1 MTAGNAPNKDHD
13 DMSEKL
19 PRGIRNNN
27 PGNLDYVG
35 QPGAHLETGVP
46 CPRFAVFP
54 TMADGIRALRDQLL
68 RYGERGLSTVRAII
82 SVYAPASENPTG
94 AYIYALCSHM
104 GVQPDT
110 VLDLRDP
117 ATMQAL
123 IAGIATMENG
133 HGHLDLTQIAQALQA
148 TPAVP
153 HPVSEA

>member
-1 MTAGNAPNKDHD
+1 
-13 DMSEKL
+13 MSAHI

-35 QPGAHLETGVP
+35 QPGAHLETGVGH
-46 CPRFAVFP
+46 PRFAAFP

-68 RYGERGLSTVRAII
+68 RYGARGLTTVRAII
-82 SVYAPASENPTG
+82 SVYAPPSENPTG
-94 AYIYALCSHM
+94 AYVYALCSHM

-117 ATMQAL
+117 ATQRGL
-123 IAGIATMENG
+123 IAGIATVENG
-133 HGHLDLTQIAQALQA
+133 PGHLGPDQIAQALQV
-148 TPAVP
+148 TPALP

>member
-1 MTAGNAPNKDHD
+1 MSPGNAPNKEPDA
-13 DMSEKL
+13 MSQL

-46 CPRFAVFP
+46 YPRFAAFP

-68 RYGERGLSTVRAII
+68 RYGERGLTTVRAII

-104 GVQPDT
+104 DVQPDT
-110 VLDLRDP
+110 VLDLHDP
-117 ATMQAL
+117 ATQRAL

-133 HGHLDLTQIAQALQA
+133 PGHLGLPQIDQALHA
-148 TPAVP
+148 APAVP
-153 HPVSEA
+153 QHAEA

>member
-1 MTAGNAPNKDHD
+1 M
-13 DMSEKL
+13 MVECL

-46 CPRFAVFP
+46 HPRFAAFP

-68 RYGERGLSTVRAII
+68 RYGDRGLTTVASII
-82 SVYAPASENPTG
+82 SVYAPASENATW
-94 AYIYALCSHM
+94 AYISGLCRTMS
-104 GVQPDT
+104 VQPDT
-110 VLDLRDP
+110 VLDLCDP

-133 HGHLDLTQIAQALQA
+133 PGHITTTQIEQALA
-148 TPAVP
+148 NRPGLNGGCA
-153 HPVSEA
+153 

>member
-1 MTAGNAPNKDHD
+1 MN
-13 DMSEKL
+13 EKL

-46 CPRFAVFP
+46 CPRFAAFP

-68 RYGERGLSTVRAII
+68 RYGERGLTTVSAII
-82 SVYAPASENPTG
+82 SVYAPPSENPTG

-117 ATMQAL
+117 ATQRAL
-123 IAGIATMENG
+123 IAGIATVENG
-133 HGHLDLTQIAQALQA
+133 PGHLGLAQIDQALHA
-148 TPAVP
+148 APAP
-153 HPVSEA
+153 SQPVVEA